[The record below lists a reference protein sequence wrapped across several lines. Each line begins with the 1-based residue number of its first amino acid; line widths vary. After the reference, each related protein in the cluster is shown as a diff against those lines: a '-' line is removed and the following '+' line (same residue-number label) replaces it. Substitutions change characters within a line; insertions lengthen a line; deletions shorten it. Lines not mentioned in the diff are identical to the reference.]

1 MPIFLT
7 IFFFFFWL
15 AFSSSPGLVLA
26 SGHVWTQQR
35 KFTQATFRSFGVG
48 TKSFEE
54 KIVLESQALIKE
66 LTDNFKDTVFDPEH
80 IIVNAVSNIICAVVF
95 GQRFNYTD
103 DKFRY
108 FQNLAMQQTELGRN
122 LFPEMFLPIL
132 RYLPSKNR
140 NKIIKHGK
148 DLRRFLDGIISEH
161 KVDFD
166 HYHLRDYID
175 VYLNEFRLKEEGLA
189 TNLAKLDNEN
199 MLHTISQLFT
209 AGTDTTTQTIRWG
222 LTFLVAYPNIQ
233 ARVQQEIDEV
243 VGRDRLPKLSD
254 KPSLSYTCA
263 TIFEIQRMT
272 HSRLSVP
279 HRCSKPI
286 SVCGVIIPEDAVVVA
301 NIFAVHRDPEL
312 WTDPNDF
319 KPERFLDEN
328 GHLVQ
333 PEELIPFNTG

>member
-1 MPIFLT
+1 M
-7 IFFFFFWL
+7 
-15 AFSSSPGLVLA
+15 VLA

-35 KFTQATFRSFGVG
+35 KFTQVTFRSFGVG
-48 TKSFEE
+48 KKSFEE

-66 LTDNFKDTVFDPEH
+66 LTDNFEDTVFDPEH

-95 GQRFNYTD
+95 GQRFDYTD

-108 FQNLAMQQTELGRN
+108 FQNIAMQQTELGRN
-122 LFPEMFLPIL
+122 LFPEMFIPIL
-132 RYLPSKNR
+132 RYFPSKDR
-140 NKIIKHGK
+140 NKIVQNVK
-148 DLRRFLDGIISEH
+148 DLHLFLDGIISEH

-166 HYHLRDYID
+166 SNHLRDYID

-189 TNLAKLDNEN
+189 TNLAKLDDEN
-199 MLHTISQLFT
+199 MRHTISQLFT

-222 LTFLVAYPNIQ
+222 LTFLVAYPDIQ

-254 KPSLSYTCA
+254 KPALPYTCA

-272 HSRLSVP
+272 HTRLSLP
-279 HRCSKPI
+279 HRCSKSI
-286 SVCGVIIPEDAVVVA
+286 SVCGVTIPKDAVVVA

-319 KPERFLDEN
+319 KPKRFLDEN
-328 GHLVQ
+328 GHIFQ